1 MYLGPSWENTKREI
15 LGGPWLGRVFGE
27 ESVYWDLKLAV
38 VCELR

>member
-15 LGGPWLGRVFGE
+15 LGGPWQGRVFGE